1 MKRALAALAALL
13 LIALGMGDAISAPA
27 AVPSPLATTAPSP
40 ALARFY
46 AQQLDWQRC
55 HGQLQCARFTVP
67 IDYAHPDAGTV
78 SIMAARALATGS
90 SRGPLFTNPGGPGAS
105 GIEYISD
112 PQYAVSATARRDFDL
127 VSFDPRG
134 VGESSPLWCLKGAKL
149 DTFLNIDPTPD
160 TAAERTLFVA
170 AGKQLARACQHENA
184 KLMAHMSAVDMARD
198 MDVLRALMGQDKLRY
213 LGKSWGTVLGKV
225 YAALFPAHVGSF
237 VLDGAV
243 DLEVPATQAAFDQ
256 GRGFEIAADRFVAW
270 CVSKGKCVLGS
281 TPAAAKRRLV
291 ALVAS
296 LDKKPMPTN
305 DAKRPLT
312 EAQALTAII
321 GPLYL
326 NGGGY
331 QWLLTGLT
339 PAIALHNGAA
349 LQSIFDWFVER
360 NDNGSY
366 KNNANTAI
374 YVTNCLDDPGTVRT
388 AAQAQKL
395 ARQWAPKLPL
405 MGAAMAWSD
414 LPCAG
419 WPYRPSIDIAKL
431 VVRNVPPILVVS
443 ATYDPATPMKWGR
456 GLAAEL
462 PGAMLLTRVG
472 DGHTSYANGSTCIDT
487 NVDAF
492 LLSSDAWQPTLPRAG
507 TVCDAPTT

>member
-1 MKRALAALAALL
+1 MKRVMAAGAALL
-13 LIALGMGDAISAPA
+13 LGALVMAESLGAPA
-27 AVPSPLATTAPSP
+27 SVRTSVATTAPST
-40 ALARFY
+40 ALGKFY
-46 AQQLDWQRC
+46 AQHLHWQHC
-55 HGQLQCARFTVP
+55 HGQLQCARFKVP
-67 IDYAHPDAGTV
+67 VDYARPQGATV
-78 SIMAARALATGS
+78 SIMAARALATGT
-90 SRGPLFTNPGGPGAS
+90 SRGPLLTNPGGPGAS
-105 GIEYISD
+105 GIEFISD
-112 PQYAVSATARRDFDL
+112 PQYAVSATARRNFDL

-134 VGESSPLWCLKGAKL
+134 VGESSPLWCLKGAQL
-149 DTFLNIDPTPD
+149 DTFLNIDPTPT
-160 TAAERTLFVA
+160 TAAERSRFVE
-170 AGKQLARACQHENA
+170 AGRQLVSACKRENA
-184 KLMAHMSAVDMARD
+184 LLMAHMSAVDIARD

-256 GRGFEIAADRFVAW
+256 GQGFETAADRFVAW
-270 CVSKGKCVLGS
+270 CVSRGNCVLGP
-281 TPAAAKRRLV
+281 TQAAAKQRLV
-291 ALVAS
+291 SFVAS

-305 DAKRPLT
+305 NARRPLT

-326 NGGGY
+326 NEGGY

-339 PAIALHNGAA
+339 PAIALHNGAV

-374 YVTNCLDDPGTVRT
+374 YVTNCLDDPGNVRT
-388 AAQAQKL
+388 VAQAQKL
-395 ARQWAPKLPL
+395 ARLWAPKLPL

-419 WPYRPSIDIAKL
+419 WPYRPRLDIAKL
-431 VVRNVPPILVVS
+431 VVRDVPPMLVVS

-462 PGAMLLTRVG
+462 PGAVLLTRVG
-472 DGHTSYANGSTCIDT
+472 DGHTSYANGSTCIDSK
-487 NVDAF
+487 VDAF
-492 LLSSDAWQPTLPRAG
+492 LLSSDAWRPTLPGVG
-507 TVCDAPTT
+507 TTCDAPTA